1 MVIFHSYVSLPD
13 LGWSRWP
20 AKGSADQLQWDR
32 LSGCWSKPLVVTRGR
47 NSTIWSW
54 SKCDW
59 RWSSSDRCSPQ
70 SRKSWEKF
78 IASKKLWRC
87 VKGSETA
94 QFCTVHGRYFSWIHI
109 AWFLGIQILQHFGMA
124 LATSLDTQ
132 KQRQPHEESLEIKRR
147 HAFMLAGT
155 LLNEYSHLDPG
166 FEENC
171 QNHQK
176 KGETSATK
184 LGLWNFFSRLWAE
197 RWSVSCNITSH
208 WSVGLFR
215 SCWESHKINLV
226 NWGPQKSKKVNTF
239 F

>member
-1 MVIFHSYVSLPD
+1 MTSQGIS
-13 LGWSRWP
+13 WSAP
-20 AKGSADQLQWDR
+20 VGSPVR
-32 LSGCWSKPLVVTRGR
+32 LLVQATRGH
-47 NSTIWSW
+47 SG
-54 SKCDW
+54 K
-59 RWSSSDRCSPQ
+59 
-70 SRKSWEKF
+70 KF
-78 IASKKLWRC
+78 YDLIMIKVRLAMVKFRSVQPPELEIMGKIIASKKLWRC

-171 QNHQK
+171 
-176 KGETSATK
+176 
-184 LGLWNFFSRLWAE
+184 
-197 RWSVSCNITSH
+197 
-208 WSVGLFR
+208 
-215 SCWESHKINLV
+215 
-226 NWGPQKSKKVNTF
+226 
-239 F
+239 